1 VEYLRDMYDDIFN
14 DESDHW
20 NPMSE
25 NPIIPESQQDPIDVE
40 NVDEEAEDEH
50 VDMFHDWDY
59 QEDESAEVNEV
70 SPTIRNEKK
79 RPRVV
84 IQIPKKPK
92 SSTTLVIQE
101 QITKIADSASS
112 FSSKKQGDI
121 TIKEVMDLV
130 LKCGADYGSNEHDI
144 ATQLFVKRD
153 QREMFLT
160 LPTNEIRFQ
169 WLIRRYKDK
178 YGN

>member
-1 VEYLRDMYDDIFN
+1 
-14 DESDHW
+14 
-20 NPMSE
+20 
-25 NPIIPESQQDPIDVE
+25 
-40 NVDEEAEDEH
+40 

-92 SSTTLVIQE
+92 SSTALVIQE
-101 QITKIADSASS
+101 QITKIANSASS

-144 ATQLFVKRD
+144 AT
-153 QREMFLT
+153 
-160 LPTNEIRFQ
+160 
-169 WLIRRYKDK
+169 
-178 YGN
+178 